1 VAHDAVV
8 TVTEADVRALAAKL
22 KGLHAQSTAAEQALL
37 QAVLRRA
44 AGSGSAG
51 SAANGADGAIGAEGA
66 EGGTWGVRFN
76 PFLCLDTV
84 AAQEFRGDCVQAPTR
99 NPE

>member
-51 SAANGADGAIGAEGA
+51 SAADGAIGAEGA

-84 AAQEFRGDCVQAPTR
+84 AAQEFRGDCVQAPTW